1 MIIKRRFLFLL
12 LALVISAFVY
22 SDIGYSAA
30 KAKPQEGL
38 PSLAELVK
46 KENPAVVN
54 ISTTQIIKP
63 RKKGEPKERSPH
75 GQGPYDKDF
84 RDFWDDFLG
93 ELPKDF
99 KTQSLGSGFIIRK
112 DGLILTN
119 NHVIEDAEEIMVR
132 LNDEREFKAK
142 VIGKDKKIDIALLKI
157 EDKGELPIAELG
169 DSDKLEIG
177 EWVLAIGNPF
187 GLGHTVTAGIVSAKG
202 RVIGAGPYD
211 DFIQTDA
218 SINPGNSGGPLFNM
232 KGEVVGI
239 NTAITASG
247 QGIGFAIPINTV
259 KNLLPQ
265 IEKEGKVTRGWLGI
279 MIQEV
284 TKELAKSL
292 NLKSEEGALVGD
304 VISGGPAEKA
314 GIMRG
319 DVIIEFNGKK
329 IKKMKELPATVANT
343 PVGKDVKVKVI
354 RESAEKV
361 ITVKIGKLPEEKEA
375 SADIVKETN
384 NKLGMRVQDITPELA
399 KQFGFEKAEG
409 VIVAEVERGSPAFDA
424 GIRRGDVIL
433 EIDKT
438 PVKKI
443 DDYEKLIGKKKKG
456 DTLLLLVKRGES
468 TTFYTIKVEE

>member
-1 MIIKRRFLFLL
+1 MIIKRRFLFLF

-54 ISTTQIIKP
+54 ISTTQVIK
-63 RKKGEPKERSPH
+63 RGKKGERSPH
-75 GQGPYDKDF
+75 GQGPQDKDF
-84 RDFWDDFLG
+84 RDFWDDFFG

-119 NHVIEDAEEIMVR
+119 NHVIEDAEEIMIR

-232 KGEVVGI
+232 KGEAVGI

-265 IEKEGKVTRGWLGI
+265 LEKEGKITRGWLGV

-284 TKELAKSL
+284 TKDLAKSL
-292 NLKSEEGALVGD
+292 GLKKEEGALVGD
-304 VISGGPAEKA
+304 VISNGPAEKA

-319 DVIIEFNGKK
+319 DVIIEFDGKK

-343 PVGKDVKVKVI
+343 PVGKDAKLKVI

-375 SADIVKETN
+375 AADTVKEAA

-399 KQFGFEKAEG
+399 KQFGLEKAEG
-409 VIVAEVERGSPAFDA
+409 VIVADVERNSPSFEA
-424 GIRRGDVIL
+424 GMRRGDVIL
-433 EIDKT
+433 EGDRNPIKKT
-438 PVKKI
+438 E
-443 DDYEKLIGKKKKG
+443 DYEKLINKKKKG
-456 DTLLLLVKRGES
+456 ETLLLLIRRGES
-468 TTFYTIKVEE
+468 TIFVTIKVEE

>member
-1 MIIKRRFLFLL
+1 MNIKKNLFFLFT
-12 LALVISAFVY
+12 AIIIITFTSTGITF
-22 SDIGYSAA
+22 GAA

-38 PSLAELVK
+38 PSLVELVK

-54 ISTTQIIKP
+54 ISTTQVIKH

-75 GQGPYDKDF
+75 GQGPSDKDF
-84 RDFWDDFLG
+84 REFWDDFFG

-119 NHVIEDAEEIMVR
+119 NHVIEDAEEIMIK

-232 KGEVVGI
+232 KGEAVGI

-259 KNLLPQ
+259 KNLLTQ
-265 IEKEGKVTRGWLGI
+265 LEKEGKVTRGWLGV

-284 TKELAKSL
+284 TKDLAKSL
-292 NLKSEEGALVGD
+292 GLKKEEGALVGD
-304 VISGGPAEKA
+304 VISGGPAEKG
-314 GIMRG
+314 GIIRG
-319 DVIIEFNGKK
+319 DVIIEFEGKK
-329 IKKMKELPATVANT
+329 IKKMKELPAIVANT
-343 PVGKDVKVKVI
+343 AVGKESKVKVI
-354 RESAEKV
+354 REGAEKV
-361 ITVKIGKLPEEKEA
+361 LTVKIGKLPEEKEA
-375 SADIVKETN
+375 AVDTVKEAT
-384 NKLGMRVQDITPELA
+384 NKLGMRIQEITPELA
-399 KQFGFEKAEG
+399 KQFGLEKSEG
-409 VIVAEVERGSPAFDA
+409 VIVAEVERSSPGFEA
-424 GIRRGDVIL
+424 GLRRGDIIL
-433 EIDKT
+433 EIDRL
-438 PVKKI
+438 PIKKM
-443 DDYEKLIGKKKKG
+443 DDYEKQINKKKKG
-456 DTLLLLVKRGES
+456 ETLLFLVKRGDS
-468 TTFYTIKVEE
+468 TTFFTIKVEE

>member
-1 MIIKRRFLFLL
+1 MNIKKNLFFLFT
-12 LALVISAFVY
+12 AIIIITFTSTGITF
-22 SDIGYSAA
+22 GAA

-38 PSLAELVK
+38 PSLVELVK

-54 ISTTQIIKP
+54 ISTTQVIKH

-75 GQGPYDKDF
+75 GQGPSDKDF
-84 RDFWDDFLG
+84 REFWDDFFG

-119 NHVIEDAEEIMVR
+119 NHVIEDAEEIMIK

-232 KGEVVGI
+232 KGEAVGI

-259 KNLLPQ
+259 KNLLTQ
-265 IEKEGKVTRGWLGI
+265 LEKEGKVTRGWLGV

-284 TKELAKSL
+284 TKDLAKSL
-292 NLKSEEGALVGD
+292 GLKKEEGALVGD
-304 VISGGPAEKA
+304 VISGGPAEKG
-314 GIMRG
+314 GIIRG
-319 DVIIEFNGKK
+319 DVIIEFEGKK
-329 IKKMKELPATVANT
+329 IKKMKELPAIVANT
-343 PVGKDVKVKVI
+343 AVGKESKVKVI
-354 RESAEKV
+354 REGAEKV
-361 ITVKIGKLPEEKEA
+361 LTVKIGKLPEEKEA
-375 SADIVKETN
+375 AVDTVKEAT
-384 NKLGMRVQDITPELA
+384 NKLGMRIQEITPELA
-399 KQFGFEKAEG
+399 KQFGLEKSEG
-409 VIVAEVERGSPAFDA
+409 VIVAEVERSSPGFEA
-424 GIRRGDVIL
+424 GLRRGDIIL
-433 EIDKT
+433 EIDRL
-438 PVKKI
+438 PIKKM
-443 DDYEKLIGKKKKG
+443 DDYEKQINKKKKG
-456 DTLLLLVKRGES
+456 ETLLLLVKRGDS
-468 TTFYTIKVEE
+468 TTFFTIKVEE